1 MPNQTVI
8 DNLIVRLGLDP
19 REFAKAEKQA
29 EKDIEA
35 LKQKTEKSAS
45 GMGAS
50 IGKLAA
56 RWLTVAA
63 AISAVKKVVSVID
76 DAAESTRRLGIDAKN
91 YDIAANRLRNFENAV
106 EMAGGSS
113 EEARK
118 TIAGFQ
124 KSIFD
129 LAYNGSVSDSLMML
143 ARLGVQFQTSTGE
156 ARDFNDVVLDTA
168 DAISKAQA
176 QGMSR
181 SNAFQFLQQAGFD
194 QGTAQLILSGR
205 ANIEAE
211 TKRQESRYQVTPGA
225 LTGAERVRTASL
237 EKDQQVEAF
246 KVKGLE
252 AGAGNVQA
260 LVNDIIA
267 HPSKALDRLSDAAT
281 HAGTALEDWALKA
294 TGQSRGMRNNNPGN
308 IRALAGQQADRH
320 GFRVFPTMEAGVK
333 AAKHQLE
340 LYEQRGI
347 TTMAAAVAKWAP
359 PNENDTAAYIKEVEK
374 STGIKP
380 GENIAGQEDLLLS
393 GMFRHESGPTAPGV
407 QEIAD
412 ITTMQD
418 DAMDTPAT
426 PGSPGGGTTYN
437 KTDVQIDKIEVK
449 SAATD
454 AEGLAG
460 DLDDA
465 LSRKLMASHAE
476 TGMN

>member
-8 DNLIVRLGLDP
+8 DNLVIRLGLDP
-19 REFAKAEKQA
+19 KEFAKAEKQA

-35 LKQKTEKSAS
+35 LKQKTEKAT
-45 GMGAS
+45 GAMSLS

-63 AISAVKKVVSVID
+63 AFSAAKKAVNFID
-76 DAAESTRRLGIDAKN
+76 DAAESTRKLGIDAKN

-106 EMAGGSS
+106 EMVGGSS
-113 EEARK
+113 KDARR
-118 TIAGFQ
+118 TVAGFQ
-124 KSIFD
+124 KAIFD
-129 LAYNGSVSDSLMML
+129 LAYNGQVSDSLVML

-176 QGMSR
+176 EGMSR

-194 QGTAQLILSGR
+194 EGTSQLILSGR

-211 TKRQESRYQVTPGA
+211 TKRQEKRYQATPGA
-225 LTGAERVRTASL
+225 LQAAEGVVTART
-237 EKDQQVEAF
+237 EKEQQVNAGGMHLVE
-246 KVKGLE
+246 L
-252 AGAGNVQA
+252 GAGKIQQT
-260 LVNDIIA
+260 VNEMIA
-267 HPSKALDRLSDAAT
+267 HPTEAFERLTTAASHLAT
-281 HAGTALEDWALKA
+281 TFEDWGLKA

-308 IRALAGQQADRH
+308 IRALPGQRFDRH
-320 GFRVFPTMEAGVK
+320 GFRVFDTMEEGVK
-333 AAKHQLE
+333 AAKHQLQ

-347 TTMAAAVAKWAP
+347 TTMAAAIAKWAP
-359 PNENDTAAYIKEVEK
+359 PSENDTAAYIKEVEK

-407 QEIAD
+407 EEIAD

-418 DAMDTPAT
+418 DAMNAPAT
-426 PGSPGGGTTYN
+426 PGSSGGGTTYN
-437 KTDVQIDKIEVK
+437 KTDVHIDNIEIK

-460 DLDDA
+460 DLDDS
-465 LSRKLMASHAE
+465 LNRKLMASHAE